1 MVWRTKWHVIF
12 QSLKQDL
19 LWKEEKNL
27 NFVPIRETKKPQQGL
42 MNHTTTLTEKVI
54 QTCKSAWAH
63 VCENKLGQLSKWD
76 VIDECNIKTVRKVE
90 GVVKTEADLGLL
102 QHPSCNIWNSHRCAS
117 GEKKYQELADGKAR
131 SSAKSG

>member
-1 MVWRTKWHVIF
+1 MF
-12 QSLKQDL
+12 QTVKQDL

-54 QTCKSAWAH
+54 QTRKPTWAH

-102 QHPSCNIWNSHRCAS
+102 QHASCNICSSPRCDS
-117 GEKKYQELADGKAR
+117 GEKKYQEVADGKAR
-131 SSAKSG
+131 SSRWWQSKI

>member
-1 MVWRTKWHVIF
+1 MVWGPKWHVIF

-27 NFVPIRETKKPQQGL
+27 NFVPMRETKKPQQGL
-42 MNHTTTLTEKVI
+42 MNHTTTLTEVI
-54 QTCKSAWAH
+54 QTYKPTWAH

-76 VIDECNIKTVRKVE
+76 VIDEYNIKTVRKVE

-102 QHPSCNIWNSHRCAS
+102 QHPR
-117 GEKKYQELADGKAR
+117 R
-131 SSAKSG
+131 SALW